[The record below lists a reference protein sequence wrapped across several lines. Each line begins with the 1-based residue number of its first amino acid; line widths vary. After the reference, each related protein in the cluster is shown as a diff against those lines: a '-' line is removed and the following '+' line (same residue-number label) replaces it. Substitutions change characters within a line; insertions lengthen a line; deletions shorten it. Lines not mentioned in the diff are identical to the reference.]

1 MFGNWTTVLTTQLS
15 EDVERVSENPAEDR
29 GGEMGVH
36 EDVSSVI
43 LPGENYWLK
52 TYQFKVTDKLLLCK
66 LFFFLFALVRANKAL
81 GDLLWG
87 ISIAGKLRSFSGDWD
102 ENISL
107 SRNVLS
113 QGRFVTPAAEI
124 AQYVICRLCWLYL
137 SWVAVFVMVV
147 DCKQSLC
154 QIYVSKMQYQA
165 QASKQILVRLFGP
178 AFWEC
183 GAVFNGLIA
192 AQIWVVR

>member
-1 MFGNWTTVLTTQLS
+1 MWS
-15 EDVERVSENPAEDR
+15 E
-29 GGEMGVH
+29 
-36 EDVSSVI
+36 
-43 LPGENYWLK
+43 YLK
-52 TYQFKVTDKLLLCK
+52 TQQRTEEEKWEFMKMSARLFYQVRTIGQKPTNLKWLIIKVTDKLLLCK
-66 LFFFLFALVRANKAL
+66 LFFFFFNCTCESKQSTRWLTL
-81 GDLLWG
+81 
-87 ISIAGKLRSFSGDWD
+87 SIAGKLRSFPGDWD

-137 SWVAVFVMVV
+137 SWVAVFVMAV

-154 QIYVSKMQYQA
+154 QIYVCKMQYQA

-183 GAVFNGLIA
+183 GAVLNGLIA

>member
-1 MFGNWTTVLTTQLS
+1 MWS
-15 EDVERVSENPAEDR
+15 E
-29 GGEMGVH
+29 
-36 EDVSSVI
+36 
-43 LPGENYWLK
+43 YLK
-52 TYQFKVTDKLLLCK
+52 TQQRTEEEKWEFMKMSARLFYQVRTIGQKPTNLKWLIIKVTDKLLLCK
-66 LFFFLFALVRANKAL
+66 LFFFFLVALVRANKAL

-113 QGRFVTPAAEI
+113 RGRFVTPAAEI
-124 AQYVICRLCWLYL
+124 AQCVICRLCWLYL
-137 SWVAVFVMVV
+137 SWVAVFVMAV

-183 GAVFNGLIA
+183 GAVLNGLIA

>member
-36 EDVSSVI
+36 EDASSVI
-43 LPGENYWLK
+43 LPGENYWPK

-66 LFFFLFALVRANKAL
+66 LFFFFNCTLRANKAL

-102 ENISL
+102 ENIS
-107 SRNVLS
+107 
-113 QGRFVTPAAEI
+113 
-124 AQYVICRLCWLYL
+124 
-137 SWVAVFVMVV
+137 FVMKCAQCRKICHTCCWDSSVCHLPFV
-147 DCKQSLC
+147 LA
-154 QIYVSKMQYQA
+154 VSFLSCSVCDGSGLQTKSVPDLREQD
-165 QASKQILVRLFGP
+165 
-178 AFWEC
+178 
-183 GAVFNGLIA
+183 AVPRTGFKTDFS
-192 AQIWVVR
+192 